1 MRVLVT
7 GDRSMP
13 LALAVPVAAIQLL
26 KLVNDNTSTEV
37 LYGNCVGVEQAV
49 GLVIAAANVEMAEQ
63 FQYPI
68 KDDGRPDFTAAY
80 ETLKLHGVVDKVV
93 VIHGDLHASRIF
105 KAAVEVFGE
114 DKVETVSPEL
124 LFV

>member
-13 LALAVPVAAIQLL
+13 LAVAVPVAAIQLL
-26 KLVNDNTSTEV
+26 KLVNANTSTTV
-37 LYGNCVGVEQAV
+37 LFGNCVGVEQAV
-49 GLVIAAANVEMAEQ
+49 GLVLAAADVELFEQ
-63 FQYPI
+63 FQYELNE
-68 KDDGRPDFTAAY
+68 KGRPDFK
-80 ETLKLHGVVDKVV
+80 ETFSQLAPTVDKVV
-93 VIHGDLHASRIF
+93 VMHGDLHASRIYR
-105 KAAVEVFGE
+105 AAVDVFGE